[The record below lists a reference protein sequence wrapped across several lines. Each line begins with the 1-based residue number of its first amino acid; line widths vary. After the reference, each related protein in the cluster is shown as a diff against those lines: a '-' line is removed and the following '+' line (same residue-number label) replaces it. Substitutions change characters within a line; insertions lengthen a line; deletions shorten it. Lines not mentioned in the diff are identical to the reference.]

1 MAIANSLI
9 ATTDTV
15 LLTVPASTKYA
26 ITALMVCNY
35 SATADQANETT
46 FTMHVV
52 KNGESK
58 GNANMVLNTVAVPAQ
73 EIFSLSL
80 EKLII
85 ETGDRLIFTAAAN
98 SRLAVTLS
106 YVEL

>member
-1 MAIANSLI
+1 MAIASSLI
-9 ATTDTV
+9 TQADTT

-35 SATADQANETT
+35 SATADTANDST

-52 KNGESK
+52 KNAQTKS
-58 GNANMVLNTVAVPAQ
+58 NTNMVLNTVAVPAQ
-73 EIFSLSL
+73 ETFSLSL
-80 EKLII
+80 EKLIL
-85 ETGDRLIFTAAAN
+85 ETGDRLILTSAHDN
-98 SRLAVTLS
+98 RLSITLS